1 MVLDGASRR
10 FPRIRGDEP
19 DLTAAAQTYAEF
31 SPHTRG

>member
-1 MVLDGASRR
+1 MIPVVDR

-19 DLTAAAQTYAEF
+19 DALSPAYFYDAF